1 MHPLAESSNPTFFS
15 ARTYEINEVNVLMLL
30 VLTVCRLLDK
40 KYDIKQLLLSRRAG
54 VETVL
59 RVVGDTV

>member
-1 MHPLAESSNPTFFS
+1 
-15 ARTYEINEVNVLMLL
+15 MLL